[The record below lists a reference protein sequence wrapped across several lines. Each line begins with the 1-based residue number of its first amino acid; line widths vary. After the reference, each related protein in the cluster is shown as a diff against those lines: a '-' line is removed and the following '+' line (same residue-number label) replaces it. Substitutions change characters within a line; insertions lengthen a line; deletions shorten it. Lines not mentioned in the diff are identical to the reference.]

1 MASDTQPQP
10 TEVQGVITPAL
21 QVPVTQ
27 NGKGGLEKLESILAS
42 SAYLEMMES
51 CKNFNKRL
59 LVERKGRVPFIDAH
73 TGLAQTDCRL
83 WMEQRQRMPGVK
95 PGQVY
100 TYPAKRWVKRRRQ
113 YLNFFMQPK
122 KFALEECE
130 LSIASVQNPTFTE
143 DSVNSVNEGS
153 KDAWFYEDA
162 EMDRDDF
169 EENSDNSDFD
179 FDDRYRKKK
188 KSATGS
194 KRSSGRG
201 SSSRRRTA
209 DPEDDSKKPWA
220 CELCSAR
227 YKTRPGLTYH
237 YAHSHKEERRR
248 EQRAAEPG
256 YEPPP
261 PAPDHEGTA
270 AAAADDTDESTAA
283 PEKPRGKEKAGS
295 RGGRTSRQA
304 AAAASAALAAQAD
317 MDKLA
322 KAAPPAAAAQ
332 VPAAPAKAAQPPVE
346 KPERAPPSA
355 AAAEPAP
362 EIAGEKKRTAPSLY
376 CDFCLGDAQHNKKT
390 GAPEELVSCSDCGR
404 SGHPTCLQF
413 TDNMVISVKKYRWQC
428 IECKCCSLCGT
439 SDNDDQLLFC
449 DDCDRGYHMYCLSPP
464 LTEPPEGSWSC
475 HLCVREFHAGVQ
487 PASVPQPAQ

>member
-220 CELCSAR
+220 CER
-227 YKTRPGLTYH
+227 
-237 YAHSHKEERRR
+237 
-248 EQRAAEPG
+248 
-256 YEPPP
+256 
-261 PAPDHEGTA
+261 
-270 AAAADDTDESTAA
+270 
-283 PEKPRGKEKAGS
+283 S

>member
-220 CELCSAR
+220 CER
-227 YKTRPGLTYH
+227 
-237 YAHSHKEERRR
+237 
-248 EQRAAEPG
+248 
-256 YEPPP
+256 
-261 PAPDHEGTA
+261 
-270 AAAADDTDESTAA
+270 
-283 PEKPRGKEKAGS
+283 S

-346 KPERAPPSA
+346 
-355 AAAEPAP
+355 
-362 EIAGEKKRTAPSLY
+362 GEKKRTAPSLY

>member
-153 KDAWFYEDA
+153 KPL
-162 EMDRDDF
+162 RGGRV
-169 EENSDNSDFD
+169 S
-179 FDDRYRKKK
+179 
-188 KSATGS
+188 TGGAADG
-194 KRSSGRG
+194 RSVKLSLPPRPRVCV
-201 SSSRRRTA
+201 SV
-209 DPEDDSKKPWA
+209 
-220 CELCSAR
+220 CSAR

-261 PAPDHEGTA
+261 PAPDHEGA

-283 PEKPRGKEKAGS
+283 PGS
-295 RGGRTSRQA
+295 RGGRASRQA

-332 VPAAPAKAAQPPVE
+332 VPAAPAKASQPPVE
-346 KPERAPPSA
+346 
-355 AAAEPAP
+355 
-362 EIAGEKKRTAPSLY
+362 GEKKRTAPSLY